1 MKAEN
6 YSFMILD
13 ATDKKLLNLLQNDA
27 SMTHKQLAAHL
38 NLTVTPVYERIKKLK
53 KAGVIEAI
61 QAKINRHKIGLGVM
75 IICEVAVNSH
85 TKESLELFEKEISKL
100 NEVIECF
107 HVSGKH
113 DYMLKVVESS
123 MDDYRNFLLNK
134 LSKIPGVDNVNSTFV
149 MHELKQNKY
158 FQV

>member
-1 MKAEN
+1 ME
-6 YSFMILD
+6 LD
-13 ATDKKLLNLLQNDA
+13 GTDKKLLGLLQTDA

-38 NLTVTPVYERIKKLK
+38 NLSITPVYERIKKLK
-53 KAGVIEAI
+53 KAGIIEAI

-75 IICEVAVNSH
+75 IICEVSVNSH
-85 TKESLELFEKEISKL
+85 TKESLDLFEKEIGKL

-113 DYMLKVVESS
+113 DYMLKVVEST

-149 MHELKQNKY
+149 MHELPQKKY
-158 FQV
+158 FQN